1 MEVRDAQGGLGA
13 KALESNVTLNPSSA
27 SAAECYTHLTGL
39 LRGTFYIQM
48 RRTIVPASQGRSNL
62 K

>member
-27 SAAECYTHLTGL
+27 SAAECCTHLL
-39 LRGTFYIQM
+39 DFSEALFIY
-48 RRTIVPASQGRSNL
+48 